1 MSTSVAEEGKGE
13 VKKRLATHAALLRTY
28 KRYLE
33 RSIYEAATR
42 GGLSQREI
50 SDLVGSHSQPTVQ
63 RIVRR
68 FTDDPDQLDEKPA
81 ELIDLR
87 TAGLIDTDTMMKRL
101 LEWKYSFGGVARVGG
116 VATDAYMSRDWDEIE
131 MAFYRGLLTDDEFER
146 LAHRHLTG
154 E

>member
-1 MSTSVAEEGKGE
+1 MTSVAEEGKE
-13 VKKRLATHAALLRTY
+13 AVKKRLAIDAARLRTY

-50 SDLVGSHSQPTVQ
+50 SDLVGTHSQPTVQ
-63 RIVRR
+63 RILRR
-68 FTDDPDQLDEKPA
+68 FTDDPDQLQVKPA

-87 TAGLIDTDTMMKRL
+87 TAGLIDTETMMKEL
-101 LEWKYSFGGVARVGG
+101 LDWQYSFGGVVRIGG

-154 E
+154 A